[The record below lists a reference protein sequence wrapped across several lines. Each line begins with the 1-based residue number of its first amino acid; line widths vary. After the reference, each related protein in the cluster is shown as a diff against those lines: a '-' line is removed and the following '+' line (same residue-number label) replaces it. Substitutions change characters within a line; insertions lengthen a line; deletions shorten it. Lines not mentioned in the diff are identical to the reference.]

1 MEIFI
6 KGKPLE
12 IQLEA
17 EDTFGSIFE
26 RVEENLGQRN
36 MVVSGFSINNEPL
49 TEEIEEMLW
58 DEQPDVDIRID
69 VEAKKATEILTSALV
84 EAEKD
89 LPKLTDLMHK
99 VAVSLQSGLKQEAY
113 AVFQQ
118 CLSTWRQ
125 IINLLQITHDILQY
139 QPEEI
144 VVRGRNID
152 QINEELVQK
161 LTETKEAMEADDLV
175 NISDMIEY
183 ELCEKVEEEREV
195 IQRLI
200 EFAGERSGPNRL

>member
-6 KGKPLE
+6 KGELLE
-12 IQLEA
+12 IELEA

-26 RVEENLGQRN
+26 RVEENLEQRD
-36 MVVSGFSINNEPL
+36 MVVSGFSINSEPV
-49 TEEIEEMLW
+49 TEEIEKMLW

-69 VEAKKATEILTSALV
+69 VQAKEATEILAGALG

-89 LPKLTDLMHK
+89 LPKLTGLMHK

-113 AVFQQ
+113 AIFQQ

-125 IINLLQITHDILQY
+125 IISLLQITQETLQY
-139 QPEEI
+139 QPDEI

-152 QINEELVQK
+152 QINEELVMMLK
-161 LTETKEAMEADDLV
+161 ETKEAMEADDLV
-175 NISDMIEY
+175 NISDLIEY
-183 ELCEKVEEEREV
+183 ELCEKIEEEREI

-200 EFAGERSGPNRL
+200 EYAGERSGLNRL

>member
-6 KGKPLE
+6 KGELLE
-12 IQLEA
+12 IELGA

-36 MVVSGFSINNEPL
+36 MVVSSFSINNEPL
-49 TEEIEEMLW
+49 TEETEEMLW
-58 DEQPDVDIRID
+58 DEQPDMDIRID
-69 VEAKKATEILTSALV
+69 VEAKEATEIVAAALV

-139 QPEEI
+139 QPDEI

-152 QINEELVQK
+152 QINEELVLK
-161 LTETKEAMEADDLV
+161 LKETKEAMESDDLV
-175 NISDMIEY
+175 NISDLIEY
-183 ELCEKVEEEREV
+183 ELCEKVEEEREI

-200 EFAGERSGPNRL
+200 ELANERSGPNRL

>member
-152 QINEELVQK
+152 QINEDLVLK
-161 LTETKEAMEADDLV
+161 LKETKEAMESDDLV